1 MAITLT
7 TTPAA
12 NVAAYA
18 PVTVAGT
25 TTRNPFTAGLRHS
38 ASLIAADNSGGFLR
52 FTVSST
58 TFWIAGDTITL
69 TGCSN
74 AALNGRHQ
82 ITSFISPNT
91 IITSTAYTA
100 AGSGGTVT
108 RMNEGLNIKML
119 VKNESAA
126 TIATLYAPVNPAT
139 GAFSIDISK
148 ALQYELYSTFN
159 TTPGEVSTR
168 GAYHTYTVYLYESF
182 LNKAYAQTE
191 ISIRNFSTTAHRF
204 TVKPVDD
211 LYAFK
216 LQTGN
221 FFFERTVLINF
232 YTEIADAFFLKQ
244 VDPEGTVVTSGRL
257 TGSSGHFAYVFET
270 TADWH
275 KVTIVDGTNE
285 HVSNTIVVRKIG
297 ACSTLLYF
305 LNRYGAYE
313 AFEFHDYNDEQKTIK
328 VDKYTGETWKERRLI
343 GKQYVNG
350 VYQNIRDLITS
361 PEVYDEDFVPVRVLT
376 DSLQYKAQEVNPEI
390 VIRYDETHI
399 Q

>member
-25 TTRNPFTAGLRHS
+25 TTRNPFTSGVRQTV
-38 ASLIAADNSGGFLR
+38 SLTSADNSGGFVRLNTGT
-52 FTVSST
+52 FTA
-58 TFWIAGDTITL
+58 FLPGDTIVI
-69 TGCSN
+69 TGNSN
-74 AALNGRHQ
+74 AALNTRHQ
-82 ITSFISPNT
+82 ISTVSPPGT
-91 IITSTAYTA
+91 IVTTTPYVSGGT
-100 AGSGGTVT
+100 GGTVT
-108 RMNEGLNIKML
+108 RMNEGLNIKIL

-159 TTPGEVSTR
+159 TTAGEVSTR
-168 GAYHTYTVYLYESF
+168 GAYHAYTVYLYESF
-182 LNKAYAQTE
+182 LNKAYSQTE
-191 ISIRNFSTTAHRF
+191 ISISNFSTTAHRF
-204 TVKPVDD
+204 TVKPVDGSGT
-211 LYAFK
+211 FE

-232 YTEIADAFFLKQ
+232 YTEIADSFFLRQ
-244 VDPEGTVVTSGRL
+244 VDPEGTVVTSGKL
-257 TGSSGHFAYVFET
+257 TESSGHYAYVFET
-270 TADWH
+270 TADWQ
-275 KVTIVDGTNE
+275 KVTIVDGSNE
-285 HVSNTIVVRKIG
+285 PVSNTIVVHKIG
-297 ACSTLLYF
+297 SCSTLLYF

-361 PEVYDEDFVPVRVLT
+361 PEVYDENFVPVRVLT

>member
-7 TTPAA
+7 TTPAT

-18 PVTVAGT
+18 PVIVAGT
-25 TTRNPFTAGLRHS
+25 TTRNPFTSGVRQS
-38 ASLIAADNSGGFLR
+38 ASLIAADNSGGYLR

-58 TFWIAGDTITL
+58 TFWIVGDTITL

-82 ITSFISPNT
+82 ITSFTSPNT
-91 IITSTAYTA
+91 IVTSTAYTA

-126 TIATLYAPVNPAT
+126 TIATLFAPVNPAT

-148 ALQYELYSTFN
+148 ALQYELYSTFD
-159 TTPGEVSTR
+159 TTAGEVSTR
-168 GAYHTYTVYLYESF
+168 GAYHAYTVYLYESF
-182 LNKAYAQTE
+182 LDKAYAQTE
-191 ISIRNFSTTAHRF
+191 ISISNFSTTAHRF
-204 TVKPVDD
+204 TVMPTDGVTS
-211 LYAFK
+211 FT
-216 LQTGN
+216 LQTGD
-221 FFFERTVLINF
+221 FFFERVVLINF
-232 YTEIADAFFLKQ
+232 YTELSDSLYLRQ
-244 VDPEGTVVTSGRL
+244 VDPEGTVVISDKL
-257 TGSSGHFAYVFET
+257 TEASGHYAYAFET
-270 TADWH
+270 TADWQ
-275 KVTIVDGTNE
+275 KVTIVDGSNE
-285 HVSNTIVVRKIG
+285 PISNTIVVRRIG

-313 AFEFHDYNDEQKTIK
+313 AFEFHDYNDEQKTVK
-328 VDKYTGETWKERRLI
+328 VDKYTGEAWKERRLI